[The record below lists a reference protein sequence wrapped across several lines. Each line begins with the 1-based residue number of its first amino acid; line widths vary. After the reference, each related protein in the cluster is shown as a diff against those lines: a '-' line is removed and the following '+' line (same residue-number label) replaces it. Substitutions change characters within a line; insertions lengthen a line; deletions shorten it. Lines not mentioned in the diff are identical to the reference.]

1 MGRILSLLSA
11 LILTLLICTQGQ
23 SSVAST
29 SKKCLTVSWFRC
41 SRRSEHKKSAGP
53 VGLTLLA
60 TRLQAFFYPDFHFCE
75 MDSP

>member
-53 VGLTLLA
+53 VGLTLLT

-75 MDSP
+75 MESP